1 MKFYSLLIK
10 SIDRLTPKAVNI
22 QLEIPES
29 LTSVFHFIPGQYITI
44 NHITKEGDELRRSYS
59 LSNLPGEGTLQI
71 GVKELDKGATFS
83 AIANREL
90 KPGDRLE
97 VSAPEGRFTYESKD
111 ATRVIALAAGS
122 GITPV
127 LSIARAIL
135 ETQKNSS
142 LLLVYGNT
150 DASNVM
156 YAETL
161 KGLQERYQ
169 ERLILK
175 QVFSRSNDGDYFGR
189 IDKAIINHN
198 LKAQGGI
205 SAFDLAYLCGPEA
218 MINESKAILSASG
231 MPNDSIKYELFT
243 ASSEVATIDTDG
255 AVEITVILN
264 NQTHTLNGAA
274 DEFVLDLLLEE
285 GIDAPYSCQG
295 GTCSSCICKIKEGSA
310 EMERN
315 QVLTDK
321 EIADGFLLSCQAK
334 ATSSALTID
343 FDDV

>member
-29 LTSVFHFIPGQYITI
+29 LSSIFHFIPGQYITI
-44 NHITKEGDELRRSYS
+44 NHTTEEGNELRRSYS

-97 VSAPEGRFTYESKD
+97 VSAPEGRFTYEAKE
-111 ATRVIALAAGS
+111 AKRVLALAAGS

-142 LLLVYGNT
+142 LLLIYGNT

-161 KGLQERYQ
+161 KALKEHYQ
-169 ERLILK
+169 ERLVLK

-218 MINESKAILSASG
+218 MINESKAILNASG
-231 MPNDSIKYELFT
+231 MSTDSIKYELFT
-243 ASSEVATIDTDG
+243 ASSEAATIDTEG

-264 NQTHTLNGAA
+264 NQTHKISGDA

-315 QVLTDK
+315 QVLTDR
-321 EIADGFLLSCQAK
+321 EIVDGFLLSCQAK
-334 ATSSALTID
+334 ATSAALTID